1 MPHECLCW
9 RPKKAENIMS
19 TCILLYQLRLGCFLN
34 KFLAKWQVSW
44 KMQVGLQPATE
55 TMGTAEGMQVRKKE
69 QQQQQQ
75 TNEKPKMQR
84 RLQLLGTNEKTEKI
98 SALNPQEFCW
108 RWTRYPTL
116 LKQKIYL
123 LSFISCT
130 PAQLHFKPVPLAF
143 NSFSFSSFPFS
154 FPIFSVQSNSSR

>member
-1 MPHECLCW
+1 MNVSAEGQRRLKILWVLAFSSASSGWVVFSINFWPSDKFPERCKWDSSQQQKLW
-9 RPKKAENIMS
+9 EQLKA
-19 TCILLYQLRLGCFLN
+19 CRLGRKSNNNNNN
-34 KFLAKWQVSW
+34 KPTKNQ
-44 KMQVGLQPATE
+44 
-55 TMGTAEGMQVRKKE
+55 
-69 QQQQQQ
+69 
-75 TNEKPKMQR
+75 KMQR